1 MTVQT
6 ANNQPFL
13 TDVQELRRRARESIE
28 KGAVTSSY
36 GLPAAQ
42 TIEILQS
49 AVATEIVCVLRYK
62 MHAVA
67 ARGIEFSEARDEFE
81 QHANDELAHL
91 NLLADRIN
99 QLGGI
104 PNMNPA
110 GLLTR
115 SHTEYGNATKLV
127 DMIKENLLAE
137 RIAIESY
144 TEIIRFFGDK
154 DVTSRVML
162 EGILAKEEE
171 HASDMHDLLVA
182 REGRPMLSK

>member
-1 MTVQT
+1 MTIQT

-67 ARGIEFSEARDEFE
+67 ASGIEFSEARAEFE
-81 QHANDELAHL
+81 QHAKEEFAHL
-91 NLLADRIN
+91 SLLADRIN

-104 PNMNPA
+104 PDMNPE

-127 DMIKENLLAE
+127 DMIKENLIAE
-137 RIAIESY
+137 RIAIDSY
-144 TEIIRFFGDK
+144 TAMIRFFGDK
-154 DVTSRVML
+154 DITTRTML
-162 EGILAKEEE
+162 EGILKDEED
-171 HASDMHDLLVA
+171 HANDMQDLLAVFEA
-182 REGRPMLSK
+182 RSTK

>member
-1 MTVQT
+1 MTTQT
-6 ANNQPFL
+6 TNSQPFL

-28 KGAVTSSY
+28 KGAVTSTY

-42 TIEILQS
+42 TIEILQN
-49 AVATEIVCVLRYK
+49 AVATEIVCILRYK

-67 ARGIEFSEARDEFE
+67 AQGIEFSEARAEFE

-91 NLLADRIN
+91 KLLGDRIN

-104 PNMNPA
+104 PDMNPA

-127 DMIKENLLAE
+127 DMIKENLIAE
-137 RIAIESY
+137 RIAIDSY
-144 TEIIRFFGDK
+144 TEMIRFFGDK
-154 DVTSRVML
+154 DITTRTTL
-162 EGILAKEEE
+162 EGILKDEID
-171 HASDMHDLLVA
+171 HANDMHDLLRVFEVRSA
-182 REGRPMLSK
+182 TR